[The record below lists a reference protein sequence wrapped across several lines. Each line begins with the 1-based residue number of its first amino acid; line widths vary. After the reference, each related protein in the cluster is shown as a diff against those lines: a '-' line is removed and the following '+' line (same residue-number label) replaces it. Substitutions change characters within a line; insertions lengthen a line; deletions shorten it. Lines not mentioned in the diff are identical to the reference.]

1 MRTFSRIFKK
11 VGGKWDKLIE
21 DLKKAADVD
30 DQSQIGL
37 NRFVAI
43 LSQYGVNLKESEKE
57 NFALTLP
64 GKESDEVQD

>member
-1 MRTFSRIFKK
+1 MRIFTKIFQK
-11 VGGKWDKLIE
+11 IGVKWDKFIE

-43 LSQYGVNLKESEKE
+43 LLQYGVNLKDSDKE
-57 NFALTLP
+57 NIAMSLP
-64 GKESDEVQD
+64 GKESNEVQD